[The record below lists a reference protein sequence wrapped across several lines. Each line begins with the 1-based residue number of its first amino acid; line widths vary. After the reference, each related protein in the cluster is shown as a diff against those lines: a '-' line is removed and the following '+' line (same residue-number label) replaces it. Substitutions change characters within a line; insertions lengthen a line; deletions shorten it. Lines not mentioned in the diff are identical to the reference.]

1 MFLEGAP
8 FPPSQNGQSP
18 VPFPDGPTLEVGG
31 RERPGPRPL
40 QQPLRGVAQADPEA
54 LPGWVRKAA
63 GQGA

>member
-1 MFLEGAP
+1 ML
-8 FPPSQNGQSP
+8 SLYNRVMTQSF
-18 VPFPDGPTLEVGG
+18 FPDGPTLEVGG